1 MEKPIIKVRR
11 LFAALIVLFFAAVL
25 LPGQTEA
32 ASVQSL
38 VEKLEHDAKQLEK
51 NIQSTTFSKP
61 YRLYNQTK
69 KSYAEAKKVVDRLKN
84 GPMKRQYN
92 ARLSKANHTIQRAAY
107 YISAVESGERLTA
120 LKSQLDKALSS
131 GNVDAVYELYF
142 QMDRQLKKSIAL
154 FNKVEHSYVRKKMA
168 EKFQRPAEMTK
179 QRAFFPINIMVAFD
193 KIMLAYEKG
202 DVDEAERLLVL
213 CDQWLSQIK
222 DANMK
227 KELNGYLEEFKAPV
241 VLEIE

>member
-1 MEKPIIKVRR
+1 MEESMRKVTYV
-11 LFAALIVLFFAAVL
+11 FAVLTVLFLMVVW
-25 LPGQTEA
+25 LPGRTEA
-32 ASVQSL
+32 ASIQSY
-38 VEKLEHDAKQLEK
+38 VEKLERDTKQLEQ

-61 YRLYNQTK
+61 YHLYNQTK
-69 KSYAEAKKVVDRLKN
+69 KSYAEAKKVIDRLKN

-92 ARLSKANHTIQRAAY
+92 ARLSKANRTIQQAAY

-142 QMDRQLKKSIAL
+142 QMERQLKKSIVL
-154 FNKVEHSYVRKKMA
+154 FNKVEHSYVRQKMV
-168 EKFQRPAEMTK
+168 EKFQRPAETTK
-179 QRAFFPINIMVAFD
+179 QRAFFPVNIMVAFN
-193 KIMLAYEKG
+193 KILLAYEKG
-202 DVDEAERLLVL
+202 DIDEAERLLVL

-222 DANMK
+222 DANTK
-227 KELNGYLEEFKAPV
+227 KELNAYLEEFKAPV

>member
-1 MEKPIIKVRR
+1 METSIRKVRR
-11 LFAALIVLFFAAVL
+11 LFAALIVLFLAAAL

-32 ASVQSL
+32 ASVQSH
-38 VEKLEHDAKQLEK
+38 VKKLEHDAKQLEK
-51 NIQSTTFSKP
+51 NIQSTNFSKP

-107 YISAVESGERLTA
+107 YISAVESGERLIA

-142 QMDRQLKKSIAL
+142 QMERQLKKSIAL
-154 FNKVEHSYVRKKMA
+154 FNRVEYSYVRQKMI
-168 EKFQRPAEMTK
+168 EKFQRPAEATK
-179 QRAFFPINIMVAFD
+179 KRAFFPINIMVAFD

-202 DVDEAERLLVL
+202 DIDEAERLLVL
-213 CDQWLSQIK
+213 CDQWILQIK
-222 DANMK
+222 DAKTK
-227 KELNGYLEEFKAPV
+227 KELNSYLEEFKGPV